1 MEHAGQV
8 AARRVWLIVSLLAL
22 CTAWGPAGAQ
32 PLNVVTTTTELR
44 NLAEIVGGDRVAV
57 SHLISPNINAET
69 YQAKPQDLARVKDAD
84 LIVRVGL
91 DYDLWIDRLL
101 ERARPELRRR
111 GPRHVDASMSIT
123 LLDVRGTRVG
133 PADGHAHGAG
143 NPHYW
148 LDPRNVEVIT
158 GTLIEALARIDAPH
172 LEAYQARRRKLVEE
186 IERRLPDWEARLTG
200 VRGQPMVAY
209 HNTWAYLARRFRLNF
224 IGYVELR
231 EGIPP
236 TPAHIAQLTKL
247 MREKNARIIV
257 RQPHES
263 PKDADFLA
271 QRTGARIAV
280 LAASVQAT
288 PAATDYLA
296 LIESNIAALVAA
308 AQ

>member
-1 MEHAGQV
+1 MRSLLV
-8 AARRVWLIVSLLAL
+8 ALLAL
-22 CTAWGPAGAQ
+22 CAASGPISAQ
-32 PLNVVTTTTELR
+32 TLKVVTTTTELR
-44 NLAEIVGGDRVAV
+44 NLVEIVGGDRVTV
-57 SHLISPNINAET
+57 SHLISPTINAET
-69 YQAKPQDLARVKDAD
+69 YQAKPQDVARVKDAD

-91 DYDLWIDRLL
+91 DYDLWLDRLL

-111 GPRHVDASMSIT
+111 GPRHVDASIAIT

-158 GTLIEALARIDAPH
+158 GTLLEALARIDASH
-172 LEAYQARRRKLVEE
+172 LDEYQTRRRRLVEE
-186 IERRLPDWEARLTG
+186 IERKLPEWDAKLAG
-200 VRGQPMVAY
+200 VRNQPMVAY
-209 HNTWAYLARRFRLNF
+209 HNTWAYFARRFRLRF
-224 IGYVELR
+224 IGYIELR

-236 TPAHIAQLTKL
+236 TAAHLAQLTKL
-247 MREKNARIIV
+247 MREQNARIIV

-271 QRTGARIAV
+271 QRTGAKIAV

-288 PAATDYLA
+288 SAATDYLA